1 MTFSTNGSAVL
12 LLFVAIFGV
21 VSLSAALLVT
31 TDLVSTQ
38 RYQDSKTFLAH
49 TIQIVRDCVHV
60 DGGSGC
66 ATFDQIAS
74 SQDIKR
80 ADAGVIHGLQ
90 PDPTHVKR
98 AIPDGTTLTCD
109 TTRAPLS
116 KSAVKSAFI
125 EKFCG
130 RIDGE
135 VFRQSGIDEVCT
147 ELITKMY
154 MFVSTINGDW
164 VSGSGTLGIV
174 AGVPDADNFRS
185 MSTRRISVST
195 LSCSSSMDALTRLVW
210 YVSPNLLVRIC
221 TASWCGR
228 SS

>member
-1 MTFSTNGSAVL
+1 MTFFTKCSAVL
-12 LLFVAIFGV
+12 LLLVAILSV
-21 VSLSAALLVT
+21 LALSAALPTT

-38 RYQDSKTFLAH
+38 RCRISRTSLTYTV
-49 TIQIVRDCVHV
+49 QIVRDCVHV
-60 DGGSGC
+60 GGGSGC
-66 ATFDQIAS
+66 ATFGQIAS

-80 ADAGVIHGLQ
+80 TDVEVIDGLQ

-164 VSGSGTLGIV
+164 VSGSRIV
-174 AGVPDADNFRS
+174 AGAPDADVSRS

-210 YVSPNLLVRIC
+210 YVLPDSLERVY
-221 TASWCGR
+221 TASGGGH
-228 SS
+228 SL

>member
-1 MTFSTNGSAVL
+1 MVFSTKCSAVL
-12 LLFVAIFGV
+12 LLLVTIFSV
-21 VSLSAALLVT
+21 LSLSAALPAT

-38 RYQDSKTFLAH
+38 RYQKSRVVLAH
-49 TIQIVRDCVHV
+49 IIQIVRDCVHV
-60 DGGSGC
+60 GGGSGC
-66 ATFDQIAS
+66 ATFDQVAS

-80 ADAGVIHGLQ
+80 ADAGAIDGLQ

-164 VSGSGTLGIV
+164 VSESGIM
-174 AGVPDADNFRS
+174 AGAPNADVSRS

-195 LSCSSSMDALTRLVW
+195 LSCSSSMDALTRLAW
-210 YVSPNLLVRIC
+210 YVLSDSLERVC
-221 TASWCGR
+221 TARGGGHSF
-228 SS
+228 